1 MKDKRVLVVGASSGI
16 GRGFAL
22 SAAKR
27 GAQLALAARRREAVE
42 AVAADCGGLTAAVVG
57 DVTSVADCRRIV
69 DEAVTALGGLDA
81 IFYTPAPGYQMLLDA
96 TEDKDWEAQ
105 FRAIVIGASEITR
118 AALPSLSPGA
128 VVAYLSSVV
137 TRAQIYGMSSYA
149 ACKAALEAMI
159 RGWDLE
165 QPDFRFCSFVIGS
178 TAGVGVREQHHRDPE
193 LRAEII
199 RQMRAR
205 GSMHSRFMDAGD
217 LGDFIADTMATMLA
231 HPDIAVSEMVLRPAS
246 PVDLLGTDS

>member
-1 MKDKRVLVVGASSGI
+1 MQDKRVLVVGASSGI

-27 GAQLALAARRREAVE
+27 GPQLALAARRREAVE
-42 AVAADCGGLTAAVVG
+42 AVAADCGGQAAAIVG

-69 DEAVTALGGLDA
+69 DEAVTGLGGLDA

-96 TEDKDWEAQ
+96 TEDEDWEAQ

-118 AALPSLSPGA
+118 AALPSLSSGA

-137 TRAQIYGMSSYA
+137 TRAQQYGMSSYA

-159 RGWDLE
+159 RGWEIE
-165 QPDFRFCSFVIGS
+165 QPEFRFCSFVIGS
-178 TAGVGVREQHHRDPE
+178 TTGVGVREQHRRDPE
-193 LRAEII
+193 LRAEIL

-205 GSMHSRFMDAGD
+205 GFMYSRFMDAED
-217 LGDFIADTMATMLA
+217 LGDFIATTVATMLA
-231 HPDIAVSEMVLRPAS
+231 HPDIAASEMVLRPAS
-246 PVDLLGTDS
+246 PVVLDTAG